1 MDYGMESFV
10 AICKAAN
17 PEFKSWTLEDFEDNF
32 GGLEMGFTCEVCG
45 VLGLTRK
52 VGGGWETMPH
62 LHELLVEHAAR
73 QHEDIS
79 PTGLKR
85 ARIYDDPYL
94 LRSIFFAAGWEEENE
109 AHFVEFACNV
119 LKVLGLVV
127 GGPSD
132 ESWKPTTRLRNL
144 VMSRL
149 VQSLK
154 ADVRITKTDLPE
166 VDDQYPQPNETWDG
180 DETHENRES
189 ADNDQPE
196 SIFKRRNQMAIGK
209 RPKRTG
215 SITDSRWRNAI
226 NLLLEPLIRR
236 PIIMVRRMVLHRPL
250 SPNQGSN

>member
-1 MDYGMESFV
+1 MESFV

-17 PEFKSWTLEDFEDNF
+17 PEFKSWTLEHFEDNY
-32 GGLEMGFTCEVCG
+32 GGLEIGFTCEVCG

-79 PTGLKR
+79 LTGLKR
-85 ARIYDDPYL
+85 ARICDDPYL

-154 ADVRITKTDLPE
+154 PDVRVVKTELPN
-166 VDDQYPQPNETWDG
+166 DDDRDRWPDEGSDG
-180 DETHENRES
+180 EEENPS
-189 ADNDQPE
+189 SLGKNQLE
-196 SIFKRRNQMAIGK
+196 SIFKRNNQMEVGTLPNGVTSISKLPVTK
-209 RPKRTG
+209 RG
-215 SITDSRWRNAI
+215 SSSA
-226 NLLLEPLIRR
+226 
-236 PIIMVRRMVLHRPL
+236 
-250 SPNQGSN
+250 